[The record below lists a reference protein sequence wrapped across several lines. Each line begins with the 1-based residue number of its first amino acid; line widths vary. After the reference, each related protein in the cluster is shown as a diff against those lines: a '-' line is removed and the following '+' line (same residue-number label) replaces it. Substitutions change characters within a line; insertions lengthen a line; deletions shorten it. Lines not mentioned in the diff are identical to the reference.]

1 MKENSPL
8 VSVFLPY
15 YNDQKTIYN
24 CVKSILRQSYT
35 NFELI
40 LFNHCSTDKS
50 EEIVRKFKDDRIIY
64 KNGSRNLGAGSGMN
78 LQQNLIYMHGKYI
91 KLFCADDM
99 LEKTYLE
106 EMVHFMECNKQ
117 FDFAFSEMNYI
128 DIKGSKI
135 ETDWGKQHKYF
146 SVKNN
151 SEQTL
156 LIFFKGYSQLP
167 FPSSIIKR
175 SALDKISLNKT
186 YIMLFDV
193 SLWVE
198 LLIEGYKVGYLNRHL
213 VRYRCSSSQLSS
225 IHNQELAARR
235 GYFELSNQL
244 EQFYAIRSLTFIK
257 KYCCTQISKKLT
269 NKDEVFFPL
278 AIALFYLN
286 QGDSNFFADTHDLR
300 RISGYNK
307 IVSFMENDH
316 LRKAVESKF
325 GFYIDTFRDCYS
337 RTPFKHINET
347 KDINISHTSIIK
359 NIFIRKK
366 ILNKST
372 KSLAILEICYIII
385 YKIFRIPYKIYNALP
400 QKNKNGKNKKFT
412 V

>member
-1 MKENSPL
+1 MKENNPL

-24 CVKSILRQSYT
+24 CVKSILGQSYK

-50 EEIVRKFKDDRIIY
+50 EAIVKKFKDDRIIH
-64 KNGSRNLGAGSGMN
+64 KKGPRNLGAGSGLN

-99 LEKTYLE
+99 LEETYLE
-106 EMVHFMECNKQ
+106 EMVHFMESNLDI
-117 FDFAFSEMNYI
+117 DFAFSEMNYI
-128 DIKGSKI
+128 DTKGRKIK
-135 ETDWGKQHKYF
+135 TDWGKQHSFF

-156 LIFFKGYSQLP
+156 LVFFKGYSQLP
-167 FPSSIIKR
+167 FPSSIIRR
-175 SALDKISLNKT
+175 SALNKISLNKT

-198 LLIEGYKVGYLNRHL
+198 LLIKGYKVGYLNKHL

-244 EQFYAIRSLTFIK
+244 EQFYNIRDLNFIK
-257 KYCCTQISKKLT
+257 KYCCTEISKKIT
-269 NKDEVFFPL
+269 PEDEAFFPL

-307 IVSFMENDH
+307 IVSFMEDDL
-316 LRKAVESKF
+316 LRKVIESKF
-325 GFYIDTFRDCYS
+325 GFYIDTFRSCYS
-337 RTPFKHINET
+337 RKPFAHIVENRNVEF
-347 KDINISHTSIIK
+347 SLTSKIGD
-359 NIFIRKK
+359 IFIRKK
-366 ILNKST
+366 TLNKSS
-372 KSLAILEICYIII
+372 KSLSILDIFYITI
-385 YKIFRIPYKIYNALP
+385 YKVFRIPYKIYKRIAH
-400 QKNKNGKNKKFT
+400 KNKDKNKKFT